1 MKRLTFKRFHG
12 KVLMALILGALILG
26 AQLSGC
32 ALSPNLDAQFGQAVK
47 NANRRQALHDD
58 PKLLHEDPDGLEG
71 RAAAGVMEQY
81 FKSYEEPPK
90 AHAVGIGNV
99 GGSGR

>member
-1 MKRLTFKRFHG
+1 MKRAILTPLRG
-12 KVLMALILGALILG
+12 KSLVVALLCAAL
-26 AQLSGC
+26 AASLSGC
-32 ALSPNLDAQFGQAVK
+32 ALSPNLDAQFGEAVK

-58 PKLLHEDPDGLEG
+58 PKLLHEDPDGLQG

-81 FKSYEEPPK
+81 FKSYEEAPK
-90 AHAVGIGNV
+90 AQAAGIGNI

>member
-1 MKRLTFKRFHG
+1 MKRLTFKRLNG
-12 KVLMALILGALILG
+12 KVLMALILGALLG
-26 AQLSGC
+26 GC

-58 PKLLHEDPDGLEG
+58 PKLLQEDPDGLEG
-71 RAAAGVMEQY
+71 RAAAGIMEQY